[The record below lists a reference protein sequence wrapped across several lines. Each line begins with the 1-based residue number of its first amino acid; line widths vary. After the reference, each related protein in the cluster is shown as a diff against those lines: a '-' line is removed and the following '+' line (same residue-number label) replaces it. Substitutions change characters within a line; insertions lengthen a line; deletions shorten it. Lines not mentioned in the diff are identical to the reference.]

1 MLNERVLPLLGAAVT
16 LLAIVDML
24 RRRQLREKYAVL
36 WLLVSIFVAGFALY
50 PGSLASL
57 SRWVGVKTP
66 VNLLFFV
73 AVLVLLVVSVQ
84 LSYEISR
91 LEDET
96 RALAE
101 EVGILRLEMQQ
112 PPSDMPPPPQPAPP
126 VPPVRP
132 DS

>member
-1 MLNERVLPLLGAAVT
+1 VLNDRVLPLLGAAVT

-36 WLLVSIFVAGFALY
+36 WLLASIFVAGFAVF
-50 PGSLASL
+50 PGTLTAL
-57 SRWVGVKTP
+57 SRLAGVKTP

-73 AVLVLLVVSVQ
+73 AMLVLLVVSVQ

-112 PPSDMPPPPQPAPP
+112 PAPNRPTLPPVAPP
-126 VPPVRP
+126 AQP